1 MNRWLL
7 IILVVSASVMF
18 FGITR
23 KTNKFDKPSMIVQPS
38 KEVSAFVPLSEATN
52 SEGNLKLVGMAQKM
66 REGGNSYSLK
76 VMDTIKKTEIPL
88 YNTIADLGSSIT
100 IPFNSWS
107 PDYKQVFIK
116 ISSPGGEN
124 YYLFKANGEPY
135 DDGKKYIIVGDYWGE
150 TKTTNKINKISGWA
164 GPDLMMVYT
173 TNKDGEHGPSY
184 WFVTSS
190 RKFLQ
195 VREM

>member
-1 MNRWLL
+1 
-7 IILVVSASVMF
+7 MF

-88 YNTIADLGSSIT
+88 YNTIADLGSSVT

-135 DDGKKYIIVGDYWGE
+135 DDGKKYRCP
-150 TKTTNKINKISGWA
+150 T
-164 GPDLMMVYT
+164 
-173 TNKDGEHGPSY
+173 
-184 WFVTSS
+184 
-190 RKFLQ
+190 
-195 VREM
+195 